1 MADLLSR
8 KNMIFQKFTT
18 TFTETFAGGTGPFLG
33 GIFFGSPIHCLDCWW
48 DGLAVSPKL
57 EADSSKSDTVSSKF
71 DAVSSKFDAVSS
83 KFDDAKVGISL

>member
-1 MADLLSR
+1 MADLLSG

-18 TFTETFAGGTGPFLG
+18 TFIETFAGGTGPFLG

-57 EADSSKSDTVSSKF
+57 
-71 DAVSSKFDAVSS
+71 DAVRAQNRIPSAQNSMPSAQNSMPSAQNSMMLK
-83 KFDDAKVGISL
+83 

>member
-1 MADLLSR
+1 MADLLSG

-18 TFTETFAGGTGPFLG
+18 TFKETFAP
-33 GIFFGSPIHCLDCWW
+33 IFFGSPIHCLDCWW

-57 EADSSKSDTVSSKF
+57 DAVSSKSDT
-71 DAVSSKFDAVSS
+71 VSSKFDAVSS